1 MIIIKK
7 SVTQR
12 LVAVCLNHILV
23 FQELDSLK
31 PVFQENE
38 KSSGFENMTLNM
50 TGSVLPGMLKKKMFD
65 NSKIKRNKNKMN
77 FLKLVTNS
85 ILRFIYN
92 ESEVYVGGY

>member
-50 TGSVLPGMLKKKMFD
+50 TGSVLPGMLKKKILIIP
-65 NSKIKRNKNKMN
+65 KLKEIKRK
-77 FLKLVTNS
+77 
-85 ILRFIYN
+85 
-92 ESEVYVGGY
+92 